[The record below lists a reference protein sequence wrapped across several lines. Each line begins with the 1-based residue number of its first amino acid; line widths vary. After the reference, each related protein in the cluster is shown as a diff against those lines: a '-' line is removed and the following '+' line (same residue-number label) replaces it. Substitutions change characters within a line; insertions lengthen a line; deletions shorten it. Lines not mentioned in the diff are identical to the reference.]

1 MTLTEIRAYFLPQ
14 LVAPGELAGGV
25 SVVIDVLRATTT
37 ITAALAA
44 GAREVIPCLEVDDAR
59 REAAILPPGQAV
71 LGGERGGLKIDGFDL
86 GNSPSDYTPARVGHK
101 SLVFTTTNGTR
112 AMLHARAADE
122 IWLAALVNLS
132 AVVGRCAERKRID
145 LLCAGTGG
153 KITREDVLLA
163 GAIVARLTAPASDR
177 HRSAAVPDNT
187 VPDDTVPRG
196 TVTSLTVPSDLTL
209 NDQAAIARAAW
220 LLAVAGLGQQ
230 PPMELL
236 RRELRQ
242 TQGGRNLAA
251 LGLEADLADA
261 AAIDCYSIVPRFDPR
276 SGRITPA

>member
-1 MTLTEIRAYFLPQ
+1 MTLSEIRAYFLPQ
-14 LVAPGELAGGV
+14 LVAPAELSGGV
-25 SVVIDVLRATTT
+25 SVVINVLRATTT

-44 GAREVIPCLEVDDAR
+44 GAREVIPCLEVEDAR
-59 REAAILPPGQAV
+59 RAAANLPAGQAV

-86 GNSPSDYTPARVGHK
+86 GNSPSAYTPATVGGK

-112 AMLHARAADE
+112 AMLHAREADE

-132 AVVGRCAERKRID
+132 AVVGRCAELKRID

-163 GAIVARLTAPASDR
+163 GAIVARLTAPVGDP
-177 HRSAAVPDNT
+177 HRFGPAHDGIVI
-187 VPDDTVPRG
+187 
-196 TVTSLTVPSDLTL
+196 
-209 NDQAAIARAAW
+209 NDQAAIARDAW
-220 LLAVAGLGQQ
+220 LLALAAPGE
-230 PPMELL
+230 PTTTELL
-236 RRELRQ
+236 RKTLRQ

-251 LGLEADLADA
+251 LRLEDDLADA
-261 AAIDCYSIVPRFDPR
+261 AAIDRYAIVPRFDPR

>member
-1 MTLTEIRAYFLPQ
+1 MTLTEIRVHFLPQ
-14 LVAPGELAGGV
+14 LVAPGELAGGA

-59 REAAILPPGQAV
+59 REAANLPAGQAV

-86 GNSPSDYTPARVGHK
+86 GNSPSDYTPATVGHK

-122 IWLAALVNLS
+122 IWLAALVNVS
-132 AVVGRCAERKRID
+132 AVVSRCAERKRID
-145 LLCAGTGG
+145 ILCAGTGG

-163 GAIVARLTAPASDR
+163 GAIVARLTAPAGDR
-177 HRSAAVPDNT
+177 NRPVSPPHGVA
-187 VPDDTVPRG
+187 
-196 TVTSLTVPSDLTL
+196 L
-209 NDQAAIARAAW
+209 NDQAAIARDAW
-220 LLAVAGLGQQ
+220 LLAVAAPGTQPLADLLGK
-230 PPMELL
+230 
-236 RRELRQ
+236 ELRQ

-251 LGLEADLADA
+251 LHLEADLADA
-261 AAIDCYSIVPRFDPR
+261 AAIDRYTIVPRFDPR

>member
-1 MTLTEIRAYFLPQ
+1 MMPSEIRAYFLPQ
-14 LVAPGELAGGV
+14 LVAPEDLAGGV

-59 REAAILPPGQAV
+59 RAAANLPPGQAV

-86 GNSPSDYTPARVGHK
+86 GNSPSDYTPASVGHK

-112 AMLHARAADE
+112 AMLHAQAADE
-122 IWLAALVNLS
+122 IWLAALVNLT
-132 AVVGRCAERKRID
+132 AVVGRCVERKRID

-163 GAIVARLTAPASDR
+163 GAIAARLTASADDR
-177 HRSAAVPDNT
+177 QRSAAD
-187 VPDDTVPRG
+187 
-196 TVTSLTVPSDLTL
+196 PSSPVL
-209 NDQAAIARAAW
+209 NDQAAIARDAW
-220 LLAVAGLGQQ
+220 LLAVAEPGNR
-230 PPMELL
+230 PMAE
-236 RRELRQ
+236 RLRQ
-242 TQGGRNLAA
+242 QLRETQGGRNLAA
-251 LGLEADLADA
+251 LGLEDDLADA
-261 AAIDCYSIVPRFDPR
+261 AAIDRYTIVPRFDPR

>member
-44 GAREVIPCLEVDDAR
+44 GAREVIPCLEVDDALR
-59 REAAILPPGQAV
+59 AAANLPAGRAV
-71 LGGERGGLKIDGFDL
+71 LGGERGGLKIEGFDL
-86 GNSPSDYTPARVGHK
+86 GNSPSDYTPATVGAK

-112 AMLHARAADE
+112 AMLHAREADE

-132 AVVGRCAERKRID
+132 AVVGCCAEQKRID

-163 GAIVARLTAPASDR
+163 GAIVARLTTPAGDRPRFALAPSEIA
-177 HRSAAVPDNT
+177 
-187 VPDDTVPRG
+187 
-196 TVTSLTVPSDLTL
+196 L
-209 NDQAAIARAAW
+209 NDQAAIAGMPGCWRRRNW
-220 LLAVAGLGQQ
+220 AG
-230 PPMELL
+230 
-236 RRELRQ
+236 
-242 TQGGRNLAA
+242 
-251 LGLEADLADA
+251 
-261 AAIDCYSIVPRFDPR
+261 
-276 SGRITPA
+276 SG

>member
-14 LVAPGELAGGV
+14 LVAPEELAGGV

-59 REAAILPPGQAV
+59 RAAANLPTGQAV
-71 LGGERGGLKIDGFDL
+71 LGGERGGLKIDGFDF
-86 GNSPSDYTPARVGHK
+86 GNSPSDYTPTAVGRK

-163 GAIVARLTAPASDR
+163 GAIVARLTSPAGDQP
-177 HRSAAVPDNT
+177 RSANAPGDKALVDKASSEI
-187 VPDDTVPRG
+187 V
-196 TVTSLTVPSDLTL
+196 L
-209 NDQAAIARAAW
+209 NDQAILARDAW
-220 LLAVAGLGQQ
+220 LLALSRQGDQ
-230 PPMELL
+230 PLTELL
-236 RRELRQ
+236 RNQLRQ

-251 LGLEADLADA
+251 LNLEADLADA
-261 AAIDCYSIVPRFDPR
+261 AAIDRYAILPRFDPR

>member
-1 MTLTEIRAYFLPQ
+1 MTLTEIRAHFLPQ
-14 LVAPGELAGGV
+14 LVSPGELAGGV
-25 SVVIDVLRATTT
+25 AVVIDVLRATTT

-59 REAAILPPGQAV
+59 REAANLPPGQAV

-86 GNSPSDYTPARVGHK
+86 GNSPSDYTPAAVAGR

-163 GAIVARLTAPASDR
+163 GAIVARLTAPAGDR
-177 HRSAAVPDNT
+177 HRSAIALKEIAVNEL
-187 VPDDTVPRG
+187 V
-196 TVTSLTVPSDLTL
+196 L
-209 NDQAAIARAAW
+209 NDQAAIARDAW
-220 LLAVAGLGQQ
+220 LLAVAKQGTQ
-230 PPMELL
+230 PLADLL
-236 RRELRQ
+236 RKQLRQ

-251 LGLEADLADA
+251 LDLEDDLADA
-261 AAIDCYSIVPRFDPR
+261 AAIDRYAIVPRFDPR

>member
-14 LVAPGELAGGV
+14 LVPPGELAGGV

-44 GAREVIPCLEVDDAR
+44 GAREVIPCLEVGDAR
-59 REAAILPPGQAV
+59 RAAANLPAGQAV

-86 GNSPSDYTPARVGHK
+86 GNSPSDYTPATVGHK

-163 GAIVARLTAPASDR
+163 GAIVARLTAPAGDR
-177 HRSAAVPDNT
+177 HRSATAPGETATGGIV
-187 VPDDTVPRG
+187 
-196 TVTSLTVPSDLTL
+196 L
-209 NDQAAIARAAW
+209 NDQAAIARDAW
-220 LLAVAGLGQQ
+220 LLAVAEPGEQELAN
-230 PPMELL
+230 LL

-251 LGLEADLADA
+251 LHLEADLADA
-261 AAIDCYSIVPRFDPR
+261 AAIDRYAIVPRFDPR